1 MEIIQYPNPILKK
14 EVKKVER
21 INKNIKQIIKQMKEI
36 MVKESG
42 IGLSAN
48 QIGID
53 LAIFIAKPKD
63 KFYVFINPEIIET
76 KGEELKEEGCLSIA
90 NKYGIVKRA
99 KEVKIKYQTLSR
111 KEKTM
116 KAKGLLAHIIQHEYD
131 HLKGILFIDK
141 AVEIYDINSND

>member
-1 MEIIQYPNPILKK
+1 
-14 EVKKVER
+14 
-21 INKNIKQIIKQMKEI
+21 MKEI

>member
-21 INKNIKQIIKQMKEI
+21 IDKNIKQIIKQMKEI

-99 KEVKIKYQTLSR
+99 KEVKIKYARS
-111 KEKTM
+111 
-116 KAKGLLAHIIQHEYD
+116 A
-131 HLKGILFIDK
+131 
-141 AVEIYDINSND
+141 